1 LREVLNAASGVRG
14 PVGPLGPPAMNSER
28 IERRLTAILAADVA
42 GYSRLMGA
50 DEEGTLAR
58 LKAHRREL
66 TDPKVKEHHGRI
78 VKTTG
83 DGALVEFASVVD
95 AVRCAVEIQRGMA
108 ERNTT
113 VPPEMRV
120 EFRMGI
126 NVGDIIIDEGDIFG
140 DGVNVAA
147 RLESFAEPGGICV
160 SSRVREDIEGKL
172 DFAFEDAGEQYFK
185 NIARSIR
192 VYRVRLSGGP
202 APLSIAVPLPPKPSI
217 AVLPFINMSGAPEQD
232 YFADGIT
239 EDIIT
244 GLSRLRWLFV
254 IARNSTFAY
263 KGRAVDVRQVAHE
276 LGVHYVLEGSVRAA
290 GGRIRI
296 VGQLIE
302 ARTGK
307 HIWAE
312 KYDRDL
318 TDVFVVQDEITN
330 HVVAAIEPHL
340 YAEEGARAA
349 GKPPGSID
357 AWGLVVRAMGLI
369 NRVGRRQNDEAQVLL
384 RQAISLD
391 PGYARAHALLG
402 WATWWAALC
411 YWLPDTRE
419 GYRQAAQH
427 AEEGLLCDP
436 SDPWARMTF
445 GLCLSTAGQH
455 ERALAEL
462 QVALN
467 LNPSFALGRT
477 AYGWALLRAGRY
489 EDAIAETGKALRMSP
504 MDSFAGIYTSIHGL
518 ALLGAR
524 RFEEALPHL
533 RRSVAAFAEYSGHY
547 NTLISCCGHLGRLE
561 EAQEFI
567 AARARVGPPLRLS
580 VLRQNLG
587 RFAHCDVFL
596 EGLKKAGV
604 PE

>member
-1 LREVLNAASGVRG
+1 MGEERVL
-14 PVGPLGPPAMNSER
+14 
-28 IERRLTAILAADVA
+28 RRLAAILAADVV
-42 GYSRLMGA
+42 GYTRLMEA
-50 DEEGTLAR
+50 DEQGTLAR
-58 LKAHRREL
+58 LKSLRREVL
-66 TDPKVKEHHGRI
+66 QPKAKQHAGRI
-78 VKTTG
+78 FKTTG
-83 DGALVEFASVVD
+83 DGVLVEFTSAVD
-95 AVRCAVEIQRGMA
+95 AVKSALEIQRALLAHNAGIA
-108 ERNTT
+108 EGQRLALRIGISLGD
-113 VPPEMRV
+113 VIV
-120 EFRMGI
+120 EG
-126 NVGDIIIDEGDIFG
+126 GDLYGN
-140 DGVNVAA
+140 GVNVAVRMQTLA
-147 RLESFAEPGGICV
+147 APGSICISGNV
-160 SSRVREDIEGKL
+160 HEHVGNALDI
-172 DFAFEDAGEQYFK
+172 AFDDLGEQNVK
-185 NIARSIR
+185 NLDRPIR
-192 VYRVRLSGGP
+192 CYRVHAMRLNEPMEDPTARAVASPP
-202 APLSIAVPLPPKPSI
+202 ALPDTPSI
-217 AVLPFINMSGAPEQD
+217 AVLPFANLSGAPEQD

-263 KGRAVDVRQVAHE
+263 KGRGVDVRQVARE
-276 LGVHYVLEGSVRAA
+276 LGVRYILEGSVRAA
-290 GGRIRI
+290 GRRIRI
-296 VGQLIE
+296 VGQLID

-318 TDVFVVQDEITN
+318 TDVFAVQDEITN
-330 HVVAAIEPHL
+330 EVVATIEPHL

-369 NRVGRRQNDEAQVLL
+369 NKVGRRQNDEAQSLL
-384 RQAISLD
+384 RQAISVD

-402 WATWWAALC
+402 WAIWWASLC
-411 YWLPDTRE
+411 YWVPETRE
-419 GYRQAAQH
+419 GYRQAARH
-427 AEEGLLCDP
+427 AEEGLSCDP
-436 SDPWARMTF
+436 GDPWARMTF

-462 QVALN
+462 QAALE
-467 LNPSFALGRT
+467 LNPSFALGHT
-477 AYGWALLRAGRY
+477 AYGWALLRAGLY
-489 EDAIAETGKALRMSP
+489 DGAVTETGKALRMSP
-504 MDSFAGIYTSIHGL
+504 LDSFAGIYTAIHGL
-518 ALLGAR
+518 ALLGSR

-547 NTLISCCGHLGRLE
+547 NTLISCCGHLGLVE

-580 VLRQNLG
+580 ILRQNLG
-587 RFAHCDVFL
+587 KFAHCDVFV

>member
-1 LREVLNAASGVRG
+1 
-14 PVGPLGPPAMNSER
+14 
-28 IERRLTAILAADVA
+28 
-42 GYSRLMGA
+42 
-50 DEEGTLAR
+50 
-58 LKAHRREL
+58 
-66 TDPKVKEHHGRI
+66 
-78 VKTTG
+78 
-83 DGALVEFASVVD
+83 
-95 AVRCAVEIQRGMA
+95 MA
-108 ERNTT
+108 ERNAT
-113 VPPEMRV
+113 VPPEKRV
-120 EFRMGI
+120 EFRIGI

-147 RLESFAEPGGICV
+147 RLESFAKPGGICV

-172 DFAFEDAGEQYFK
+172 DFAFEDAGEQHFK

-263 KGRAVDVRQVAHE
+263 KGRALDVRQVAHE

-402 WATWWAALC
+402 WATWWATLC
-411 YWLPDTRE
+411 Y
-419 GYRQAAQH
+419 
-427 AEEGLLCDP
+427 
-436 SDPWARMTF
+436 
-445 GLCLSTAGQH
+445 
-455 ERALAEL
+455 
-462 QVALN
+462 
-467 LNPSFALGRT
+467 
-477 AYGWALLRAGRY
+477 
-489 EDAIAETGKALRMSP
+489 
-504 MDSFAGIYTSIHGL
+504 
-518 ALLGAR
+518 
-524 RFEEALPHL
+524 
-533 RRSVAAFAEYSGHY
+533 
-547 NTLISCCGHLGRLE
+547 
-561 EAQEFI
+561 
-567 AARARVGPPLRLS
+567 
-580 VLRQNLG
+580 
-587 RFAHCDVFL
+587 
-596 EGLKKAGV
+596 
-604 PE
+604 

>member
-1 LREVLNAASGVRG
+1 LRRDVLQ
-14 PVGPLGPPAMNSER
+14 PE
-28 IERRLTAILAADVA
+28 
-42 GYSRLMGA
+42 
-50 DEEGTLAR
+50 AR
-58 LKAHRREL
+58 QHG
-66 TDPKVKEHHGRI
+66 GRI
-78 VKTTG
+78 FKTTG
-83 DGALVEFASVVD
+83 DGVLVEFPSAVD
-95 AVRCAVEIQRGMA
+95 AVKSAIAIQRALAARDPGIA
-108 ERNTT
+108 QSRRLALRIG
-113 VPPEMRV
+113 VSLGDVIV
-120 EFRMGI
+120 EG
-126 NVGDIIIDEGDIFG
+126 GDLYGN
-140 DGVNVAA
+140 GVNVAA
-147 RLESFAEPGGICV
+147 RMQTLAEPGGICISGNV
-160 SSRVREDIEGKL
+160 HEHVGNALDIAFDDLGNQTVKNLDRPVRCYRLDAMRLEDPRVR
-172 DFAFEDAGEQYFK
+172 AVT
-185 NIARSIR
+185 SP
-192 VYRVRLSGGP
+192 P
-202 APLSIAVPLPPKPSI
+202 ALPDTPSI
-217 AVLPFINMSGAPEQD
+217 AVLPFANLSGAPEQD

-244 GLSRLRWLFV
+244 SLSRLRWLFV

-263 KGRAVDVRQVAHE
+263 KGRGVDVRQVARE
-276 LGVHYVLEGSVRAA
+276 LGVRYILEGSARAA

-296 VGQLIE
+296 VGQLID
-302 ARTGK
+302 AQTGK

-312 KYDRDL
+312 KYDREL

-330 HVVAAIEPHL
+330 EVVATIEPHL

-369 NRVGRRQNDEAQVLL
+369 NRVGRRQNDEAQRLA

-402 WATWWAALC
+402 WAIWWAALC
-411 YWLPDTRE
+411 YWVPDTRE
-419 GYRQAAQH
+419 GYRQAARH
-427 AEEGLLCDP
+427 AEEGLSCDP

-445 GLCLSTAGQH
+445 GLCQSTAGQH

-462 QVALN
+462 QAALD

-477 AYGWALLRAGRY
+477 AYGWALLRAGFY
-489 EDAIAETGKALRMSP
+489 DEAVAETGKALRMSP
-504 MDSFAGIYTSIHGL
+504 MDSFAGIYSAIHGL

-524 RFEEALPHL
+524 RFEDALPHL

-547 NTLISCCGHLGRLE
+547 NTLISCCGHLGLVE
-561 EAQEFI
+561 EAQQFI
-567 AARARVGPPLRLS
+567 AARAKVGPPLRLS

-587 RFAHCDVFL
+587 KFAHCDVFV